1 MGAYT
6 PEFIKESTAGSH
18 VAVWG
23 EPQFTKFGMLIFTA
37 IFGFFGLHHV
47 LLRSPLTGLLCMIVN
62 FMTLGYWYFFD
73 LAQLWETSADDLN
86 KYGLGSPFLW
96 QFGVAVGMWK
106 GGELKVRENGTL
118 ISTLNQAGGGSN
130 VPVPAPVAAAVAAPV
145 AAPAAAPSA
154 VGPNSIHPPDEKEKE
169 KEKVPVT
176 GELATTAGGLMEL
189 TLKIIIGWLL
199 SRRPDQA
206 PKEYE
211 DRKDPPSPWITLMF
225 ILAMPFGPVASI
237 IAGDY
242 WNALFHCNPLFYI
255 YAIIET
261 VYILLFPMEVF
272 INGLSRPFPYTQIFS
287 SIDIDGQS
295 PNIQRSKQIPQKPED
310 AQKAVQPFIDFAKY
324 LMALVEGI
332 LPYIPFSLGRGANKA
347 AEGVADIGKA
357 AILSAKA
364 RPVQKG
370 GGAGSDAPDTI
381 AIGIVGAVLL
391 GGLFLGLGRS
401 NVFQGNDDSPPN
413 AGAV

>member
-1 MGAYT
+1 
-6 PEFIKESTAGSH
+6 
-18 VAVWG
+18 
-23 EPQFTKFGMLIFTA
+23 ML
-37 IFGFFGLHHV
+37 
-47 LLRSPLTGLLCMIVN
+47 
-62 FMTLGYWYFFD
+62 TLGYWYWFD
-73 LAQLWETSADDLN
+73 LVQLWETSPEDLN
-86 KYGLGSPFLW
+86 TYGLNSPFLW

-106 GGELKVRENGTL
+106 GEAPKTRKDGTI
-118 ISTLNQAGGGSN
+118 ISELNQRGGTS
-130 VPVPAPVAAAVAAPV
+130 
-145 AAPAAAPSA
+145 PSPSPSKDA
-154 VGPNSIHPPDEKEKE
+154 SDKEGEKTPP
-169 KEKVPVT
+169 T

-189 TLKIIIGWLL
+189 TIKIILSWLL
-199 SRRPDQA
+199 SKRDDQK

-211 DRKDPPSPWITLMF
+211 DVKDPPSPWITLMF

-261 VYILLFPMEVF
+261 VYITLFPMEVF
-272 INGLSRPFPYTQIFS
+272 INGLARPFPFPQIFS

-295 PNIQRSKQIPQKPED
+295 PNIQRSKSIPQKPED
-310 AQKAVQPFIDFAKY
+310 AEKAIKPFINFAKY
-324 LMALVEGI
+324 WMALVEGI

-357 AILSAKA
+357 AVLTAKA
-364 RPVQKG
+364 AAHPVQKG
-370 GGAGSDAPDTI
+370 GALRDTDTPDSI

-401 NVFQGNDDSPPN
+401 NVFQGKDDSPPN
-413 AGAV
+413 TRAV